1 MSTVRTIFQ
10 QSDFRRR
17 LLVAVLIVFIFRF
30 GAHIPLSFV
39 DIDRIGSLF
48 QAGSA
53 LGFLNVVSGGGL
65 SRFSV
70 LSLGIL
76 PFINASII
84 MQLLVLSFP
93 SLKTLQDEG
102 ESGRKQIA
110 QYTRYLAVLLSV
122 IQSIVLVVGL
132 GGLVAKPSVGFFD
145 YLMAVISLVAGSS
158 LVMWLGELL
167 TERGFGNGSSILI
180 FCGILSSLPAD
191 FRSIYILLS
200 AGTSVLNVLFFF
212 FLLGG
217 LLFGIVI
224 SQEAVRRVSTTFIRR
239 VSGNQSSVSK
249 SHSYIPFKL
258 INSGIMP
265 IIFASAALQLPALVA
280 QLHPRLV
287 HLVAPLSNPDGF
299 YHGLFLILLIFFFSY
314 FYNAVTFNPTE
325 LAHNLNRQACIVGN
339 VRPGSDTVVYLDR
352 VISYL
357 TLIGAIIL
365 SAVSVIPSVAKWA
378 SGVSVVGLGGTS
390 LLIVVGV
397 ALEMVRHVKTY
408 FVSNSY

>member
-1 MSTVRTIFQ
+1 MSTVRSIFQ
-10 QSDFRRR
+10 HSDFRQR

-110 QYTRYLAVLLSV
+110 QYTRYLAVVLSV

-145 YLMAVISLVAGSS
+145 YVMAVISLVAGSS
-158 LVMWLGELL
+158 L
-167 TERGFGNGSSILI
+167 I
-180 FCGILSSLPAD
+180 
-191 FRSIYILLS
+191 
-200 AGTSVLNVLFFF
+200 
-212 FLLGG
+212 
-217 LLFGIVI
+217 I
-224 SQEAVRRVSTTFIRR
+224 S
-239 VSGNQSSVSK
+239 
-249 SHSYIPFKL
+249 
-258 INSGIMP
+258 
-265 IIFASAALQLPALVA
+265 
-280 QLHPRLV
+280 
-287 HLVAPLSNPDGF
+287 
-299 YHGLFLILLIFFFSY
+299 
-314 FYNAVTFNPTE
+314 
-325 LAHNLNRQACIVGN
+325 
-339 VRPGSDTVVYLDR
+339 
-352 VISYL
+352 
-357 TLIGAIIL
+357 
-365 SAVSVIPSVAKWA
+365 
-378 SGVSVVGLGGTS
+378 
-390 LLIVVGV
+390 
-397 ALEMVRHVKTY
+397 
-408 FVSNSY
+408 

>member
-1 MSTVRTIFQ
+1 MSVFRSFFDHP
-10 QSDFRRR
+10 DFRQRVGVA
-17 LLVAVLIVFIFRF
+17 LLIIFIFRF
-30 GAHIPLSFV
+30 GAHIPLAFV
-39 DIDRIGSLF
+39 DIQRIGSLF
-48 QAGSA
+48 EAGSA
-53 LGFLNVVSGGGL
+53 LGFLNIVSGGGL

-93 SLKTLQDEG
+93 TLKTIQDEG

-110 QYTRYLAVLLSV
+110 QYTRYLAVALSV
-122 IQSIVLVVGL
+122 IQSIVLVLGL
-132 GGLVAKPSVGFFD
+132 GGLVAKPSVGMFD
-145 YLMAVISLVAGSS
+145 YVLAVISLVAGSS

-180 FCGILSSLPAD
+180 FCGILSALPAD

-212 FLLGG
+212 LLLGG
-217 LLFGIVI
+217 LLLGIVI
-224 SQEAVRRVSTTFIRR
+224 SQEAIRRVGTTFVRRVS
-239 VSGNQSSVSK
+239 GAQSSVSK

-265 IIFASAALQLPALVA
+265 IIFASAALQLPTLVA
-280 QLHPRLV
+280 QIHPRFV
-287 HLVAPLSNPDGF
+287 SLVAPLSNPDGF
-299 YHGLFLILLIFFFSY
+299 YHGVLLILLIFFFSY

-325 LAHNLNRQACIVGN
+325 LATNLNRQACIVAN
-339 VRPGSDTVVYLDR
+339 VRPGADTVRYLDR
-352 VISYL
+352 VIGYL
-357 TLIGAIIL
+357 TLIGALIL

-408 FVSNSY
+408 LVSNSY